1 MKKFILLLLLS
12 VFWLTAKSQY
22 TVTIDSTSCTPG
34 TAVSVDIR
42 LNNFAPKLINAFQ
55 FIIKYDSNYLQFV
68 SASNWSAGIT
78 GVGVY
83 SYYYAPIDSNVV
95 TFVWG
100 DTPVLVPSGGTFVRL
115 NFNYRATALGCAP
128 IRFDPVRITGCQ
140 IWEDGYI
147 ELLPISWNSGKIC
160 GCFPASVNLTSAAGT
175 NNQTICSG
183 SPITNV
189 TYATTGATS
198 ATVSGLP
205 TGVTG
210 TWAADVV
217 TISGTPTTTGTYNYT
232 VSLNGGCSPVTTNG
246 TITINPTNTITL
258 ATPGADAQTKC
269 INTAIDNIGYTTT
282 GATGATVTGL
292 PAGVIGGWASN
303 IVGITGSPTATG
315 TFTYTV
321 TLLGGCGALPTTGT
335 IVVNP
340 NNTITLTAGGTQ
352 TKCINTAITATT
364 YTTTGATGATITGLP
379 AGVTGSFASNVVTI
393 SGTPT
398 VSGAFTYTVTLTG
411 GCGTVTATGTITVTP
426 NNTINLTSA
435 AGTNAQTKCI
445 NTGITNITYA
455 TTTATGAT
463 VTGLPAGVSGTWAS
477 NVLTISGTPTA
488 AGTYTYTVTLTGG
501 CGIVSTTGTLTVT
514 PNNTINLTS
523 AAGTNA
529 QTICINNA
537 ITSITYATT
546 GATGASVT
554 GLPAGVTGA
563 WAANVVT
570 ISGTPTTSGTF
581 NYTVTTTGGCTTPA
595 VTATGTITVTPNNT
609 ITLTSGGAPSVCITN
624 PIPNI
629 TYATTGATGATFT
642 GLPSGV
648 SGAWASNV
656 VTISGTPTPAGTYT
670 YTITLT
676 GGCGNIS
683 TTGTISVVTSNTI
696 NLTSA
701 AGTNAQTNCINTAI
715 TNITYA
721 TTGATGATV
730 TGLPAGVTG
739 TWATNTVTISGSPSV
754 AGTFNYSVT
763 LTGGCGTANATGTI
777 TVTPNNTV
785 TAASATPSL
794 CINTSLTPITHSTTG
809 ATGIGT
815 ATGLPANLSAEWVSN
830 TITIHGTVIAA
841 GTFNYSI
848 PLTGGCGTVYAT
860 GTITVTPNNTVT
872 AASATPTLCINTT
885 LTPITHTTTGA
896 TGIGTAT
903 GLPAGLSAEW
913 VSNTITIHGTPT
925 ATGTFNYTI
934 PLTGGCGAASA
945 TGIIT
950 VNPNNTV
957 TAASATPTLCINTV
971 LPAITHTTTGATG
984 IGTAAGLPAGVTA
997 AWAANT
1003 ITISGTPSAA
1013 GTFNYSIPL
1022 TGGCGIFAATGTI
1035 TVTPDNTVTASTPVS
1050 TCINV
1055 AMTNITLTSTGA
1067 TGIGTA
1073 TGLPAGVTAAW
1084 ASDIITISGT
1094 PTVSGVFNYDIPL
1107 TGGCGSVHATGT
1119 ITVITENSVT
1129 TASSSPTLCINT
1141 PLTAI
1146 THTTTGATGIGTA
1159 TGLPAGVSAS
1169 WASNTITI
1177 SGTPTAS
1184 GAFTY
1189 SIPLTGGCGTV
1200 YATGTITV
1208 TPNNTITLT
1217 SAAGTN
1223 AQTICIN
1230 TGIADIAYATTGA
1243 TDATVTGLPT
1253 GVTGTWTSNIVTIT
1267 GTPTVSGVYVYTV
1280 TLTGGCGN
1288 IATTG
1293 TINVSPANTLTLT
1306 SAPATAAQTVCVN
1319 TAITNVTATTTGATG
1334 ATIDGLP
1341 TGVTG
1346 TWASN
1351 VITVS
1356 GTPTVTGVFIYTVTL
1371 NGGCGVIVQPA
1382 MITVTADNTITL
1394 SSAAG
1399 TDEQLI
1405 CFGEAI
1411 VDVTYATT
1419 GATGADISGLPAGV
1433 TGTWAADVVTITGT
1447 PTTSGT
1453 YTYTVLLTGGC
1464 GAVSCTGIITISPEL
1479 IVPDEVISINSG
1491 ETFTVIPAAPAGTTY
1506 SWDTPTYTNDVS
1518 GGAAGSGTSV
1528 SGGPL
1533 TIPSGS
1539 GTAVYIVTPT
1549 SAQGCVGETFTV
1561 TVTVTQ
1567 ARVTEL
1573 ASAFSP
1579 DGNGQNDEFP
1589 SDYYTQTHKYTVEIF
1604 DRWGVMLYKGSE
1616 GWDGMYNGKM
1626 MPPATYYYKINLEGV
1641 DGTETK
1647 IGSITLVKN

>member
-22 TVTIDSTSCTPG
+22 TVSIDSASCTPG
-34 TAVSVDIR
+34 STVSVDIR
-42 LNNFAPKLINAFQ
+42 LNNFAPQLITAFQ
-55 FIIKYDSNYLQFV
+55 FIVKYDSNYLQFV
-68 SASNWSAGIT
+68 NASNWSAGIS

-83 SYYYAPIDSNVV
+83 SYFYPPIDSNVV

-100 DTPVLVPSGGTFVRL
+100 DAPVVVPSGATFVRL
-115 NFNYRATALGCAP
+115 NFVYKATALGCAP
-128 IRFDPVRITGCQ
+128 LRFDPVLITGCQ
-140 IWEDGYI
+140 MWDDAYVEF
-147 ELLPISWNSGKIC
+147 LPITWNNGKIC
-160 GCFPASVNLTSAAGT
+160 GCFPASINLTSAAGT
-175 NNQTICSG
+175 DNQAICSG
-183 SPITNV
+183 SPITDV

-198 ATVSGLP
+198 ATVTGLP

-210 TWAADVV
+210 TWAANVV
-217 TISGTPTTTGTYNYT
+217 TISGTPTATGTFNYT
-232 VSLNGGCSPVTTNG
+232 VSLNGGCSPVTTTG
-246 TITINPTNTITL
+246 TITIDPANTITL
-258 ATPGADAQTKC
+258 ATPGQDNQTKC
-269 INTAIDNIGYTTT
+269 INTAITNIGYTTT

-303 IVGITGSPTATG
+303 IVGITGTPTVTG

-321 TLLGGCGALPTTGT
+321 SLLGGCGAFPTTGT

-352 TKCINTAITATT
+352 TKCINTAITTTT
-364 YTTTGATGATITGLP
+364 YTTTGATGATVTGLP
-379 AGVTGSFASNVVTI
+379 AGVTGSWASNTVTI

-398 VSGAFTYTVTLTG
+398 VSGAFTYTVSLTG

-426 NNTINLTSA
+426 NNTITLTSA

-445 NTGITNITYA
+445 NTAITNITYG

-463 VTGLPAGVSGTWAS
+463 VTGLPAGVTGAWAS
-477 NVLTISGTPTA
+477 NVVTISGTPTV

-523 AAGTNA
+523 AAGTDA
-529 QTICINNA
+529 QTKCINNA
-537 ITSITYATT
+537 ITNITYATT
-546 GATGASVT
+546 GATGATFS

-570 ISGTPTTSGTF
+570 ISGTPTAAGTF
-581 NYTVTTTGGCTTPA
+581 TYTVTTTGGCTTPA

-609 ITLTSGGAPSVCITN
+609 ITLTSGGNPNICITN

-629 TYATTGATGATFT
+629 TYTTTGATGATFA
-642 GLPSGV
+642 GLPAGV
-648 SGAWASNV
+648 TGAWAANT
-656 VTISGTPTPAGTYT
+656 VTISGTPTAAGTST
-670 YTITLT
+670 YTVNLT
-676 GGCGNIS
+676 GGCGTIS
-683 TTGTISVVTSNTI
+683 TTGTITVVTSNTI

-701 AGTNAQTNCINTAI
+701 AGSNAQTLCINTAI

-721 TTGATGATV
+721 SSGATGATFS
-730 TGLPAGVTG
+730 GLPAGVTG
-739 TWATNTVTISGSPSV
+739 AWASNVVTISGAPTAS
-754 AGTFNYSVT
+754 GTFNYSVV
-763 LTGGCGTANATGTI
+763 LAGGCGVANASGTI

-785 TAASATPSL
+785 TAASSTPTL
-794 CINTSLTPITHSTTG
+794 CINTTLTPITHTTTG

-815 ATGLPANLSAEWVSN
+815 ATGLPANLSAEWVAN
-830 TITIHGTVIAA
+830 TITIHGTPIVA

-860 GTITVTPNNTVT
+860 GTITVSPNNTVT

-925 ATGTFNYTI
+925 VSGTFNYTI
-934 PLTGGCGAASA
+934 PLTGGCGTASA
-945 TGIIT
+945 TGTIT
-950 VNPNNTV
+950 VTPDNTV
-957 TAASATPTLCINTV
+957 TAASATPTLCINTP
-971 LPAITHTTTGATG
+971 LTAITHTTTGATG

-1003 ITISGTPSAA
+1003 ITISGTPTAA
-1013 GTFNYSIPL
+1013 GVFNYTIPL
-1022 TGGCGIFAATGTI
+1022 TGGCGTFAATGTI
-1035 TVTPDNTVTASTPVS
+1035 FVTPDNTVTTSAPVF
-1050 TCINV
+1050 TCINA
-1055 AMTNITLTSTGA
+1055 AMSNITLTTTGA
-1067 TGIGTA
+1067 TGIGA
-1073 TGLPAGVTAAW
+1073 VTGLPAGVTAAW
-1084 ASDIITISGT
+1084 AAGIITISGT
-1094 PTVSGVFNYDIPL
+1094 PTVTGVFNYDIPL
-1107 TGGCGSVHATGT
+1107 TGGCGSVNAIGT
-1119 ITVITENSVT
+1119 ITVISENSVT

-1159 TGLPAGVSAS
+1159 TGLPAGVTAA
-1169 WASNTITI
+1169 WASNQITI
-1177 SGTPTAS
+1177 SGTPTVS
-1184 GAFTY
+1184 GVFNY
-1189 SIPLTGGCGTV
+1189 IIPLTGGCGTV
-1200 YATGTITV
+1200 NATGTITV

-1217 SAAGTN
+1217 SPAGTN

-1230 TGIADIAYATTGA
+1230 TGIADIAYSTTGA
-1243 TDATVTGLPT
+1243 TGATIAGLPT
-1253 GVTGTWTSNIVTIT
+1253 GVTGAWATNTVTIT
-1267 GTPTVSGVYVYTV
+1267 GTPTASGVYVYTV

-1288 IATTG
+1288 ITSTG
-1293 TINVSPANTLTLT
+1293 TIAVTPANTLTLT

-1319 TAITNVTATTTGATG
+1319 TAITNVTAATTGATG

-1341 TGVTG
+1341 NGVTG

-1371 NGGCGVIVQPA
+1371 NGGCGVIVQSA
-1382 MITVTADNTITL
+1382 MITVTPDNTITL

-1405 CFGEAI
+1405 CYGETI

-1433 TGTWAADVVTITGT
+1433 TGTWASDVVTITGT
-1447 PTTSGT
+1447 PTQSGT
-1453 YTYTVLLTGGC
+1453 YTYTVLLNGGC
-1464 GAVSCTGIITISPEL
+1464 GTVSSTGIITISPEL
-1479 IVPDEVISINSG
+1479 IVPDEVIAINSG
-1491 ETFTVIPAAPAGTTY
+1491 ETFTVVPGAPAGTVY
-1506 SWDTPTYTNDVS
+1506 SWDTPSYTNGVT
-1518 GGAAGSGTSV
+1518 GGAAGSGSSV

-1539 GTAVYIVTPT
+1539 GTAVYAVTPV
-1549 SAQGCVGETFTV
+1549 SQQGCTGQVFTV

-1567 ARVTEL
+1567 ARTSEL

-1579 DGNGQNDEFP
+1579 DGNGQNDVFP
-1589 SDYYTQTHKYTVEIF
+1589 SDYYSQTHKYTAEIF

-1616 GWDGMYNGKM
+1616 GWDGMYNGKL
-1626 MPPATYYYKINLEGV
+1626 MPPATYYYKIIIEGV
-1641 DGTETK
+1641 EGTETK